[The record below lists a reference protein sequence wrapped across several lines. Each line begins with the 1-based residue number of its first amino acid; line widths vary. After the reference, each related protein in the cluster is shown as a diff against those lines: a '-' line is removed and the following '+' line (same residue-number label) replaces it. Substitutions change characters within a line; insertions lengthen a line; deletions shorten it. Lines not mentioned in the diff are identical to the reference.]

1 MAKKVRKDMLI
12 VEALDVDPDV
22 AAILMSQGMHCIY
35 CGAASGETL
44 EEAGYV
50 HGFSSQNMQ
59 EMVDAINA
67 YLEEKEAK
75 AAAQG

>member
-1 MAKKVRKDMLI
+1 MGKRLRKDMLI
-12 VEALDVDPDV
+12 VEARDVDPDI
-22 AAILMSQGMHCIY
+22 AASLMEQGMHCIY

-50 HGFSSQNMQ
+50 HGFSSADMQ
-59 EMVDAINA
+59 QMVDAINA
-67 YLEEKEAK
+67 YLDQKEAN

>member
-1 MAKKVRKDMLI
+1 MATKVRKDMLI

-50 HGFSSQNMQ
+50 HGFSSQDMQ

>member
-50 HGFSSQNMQ
+50 HGFSSQDMQ